1 MGVGGAMRGLRDGL
15 GLRLG
20 ALMVALPV
28 VIIPGLACDGSGR
41 PDPTPGPTATPTATP
56 VPAAGSFA
64 TTRVATGFTR
74 PTFVTNA
81 SDNSNRLFVLEKPG
95 RVRVI
100 ISGLL
105 VAQPFLD
112 ISSIVGSA
120 SNEQGL
126 LGLAFHPD
134 FEKNGRFFVAYT
146 AKDAS
151 NTVAEYRV
159 ANPSDEVAD
168 ANSGKVLFSVPDQY
182 PNHNGG
188 MLAFGPDGYL
198 YVSMGDGGSAGD
210 PNGNGQNLNS
220 LLGKLLRIDVN
231 SGSPYGI
238 PAANPFASQT
248 GARPEVWAYGLRNP
262 WRFTFDRQT
271 GDLWIGDVGQDK
283 YEEVDFQPAGSK
295 GGENYGWSTM
305 EGTHC
310 YKPQSDCK
318 QDGLTLP
325 VYDYDHGQG
334 CSVTGGYV
342 YRGKAI
348 PALAGHYLFVDYCG
362 TTLMATTR
370 SSDGTFSTAEIGKV
384 PTGVT
389 AFGED
394 ESGELYF
401 TVDNEGAVYKLVKK

>member
-1 MGVGGAMRGLRDGL
+1 MF
-15 GLRLG
+15 
-20 ALMVALPV
+20 ALPA
-28 VIIPGLACDGSGR
+28 VIIPGLACDGGG
-41 PDPTPGPTATPTATP
+41 PPEPTAGPTATPTATA
-56 VPAAGSFA
+56 VPAAGSF
-64 TTRVATGFTR
+64 TSTRVATGLTR

-81 SDNSNRLFVLEKPG
+81 ADNSNRLFVLEKPG
-95 RVRVI
+95 RIRVVK
-100 ISGLL
+100 SGLL

-112 ISSIVGSA
+112 ISSLVGSS

-134 FEKNGRFFVAYT
+134 FEQNGRFFVAYT
-146 AKDAS
+146 AKDAA

-159 ANPSDEVAD
+159 AKAADDVAD
-168 ANSGKVLFSVPDQY
+168 ASSGKVLFSVPDQY

-188 MLAFGPDGYL
+188 MLAFGRDGYL

-210 PNGNGQNLNS
+210 PNGNGQKLGS

-231 SGSPYGI
+231 DGSPYGI
-238 PAANPFASQT
+238 PATNPFISTT

-283 YEEVDFQPAGSK
+283 YEEVDFQAADSK
-295 GGENYGWSTM
+295 GGENYGWNTM
-305 EGTHC
+305 EGAHC
-310 YKPQSDCK
+310 YKPQTDCR
-318 QDGLTLP
+318 QDGLVLP
-325 VYDYDHGQG
+325 VFEYDHGQG

-348 PALAGHYLFVDYCG
+348 PPLVGRYLFVDYCG
-362 TTLMATTR
+362 TTLWATTR
-370 SSDGTFSTAEIGKV
+370 DADGSFATTEIGKV
-384 PTGVT
+384 PTGIT

-401 TVDNEGAVYKLVKK
+401 TVDNEGAVYRLAKKQ